1 MINPPAISGHFICF
15 EILFIIFGIT
25 PGKISIISGFTLFCD
40 LKTFSK
46 AIESI
51 KKNLKTVYNDNSFAL
66 LIKLGFVVIIPSA
79 LVFFFIKST
88 DISAGPKFDRK
99 NQLVYGGSSAY
110 WMTMLKSVLIK
121 NKEVNY
127 TYEELI
133 KGAVEAV
140 DRENSTHLNADK
152 CGRTEIVRRICAF
165 DCSELIECLRNPEY
179 EDMKLVHEIARVT
192 SAKFR
197 ARTNLSFA
205 SKFCHY
211 ACFYLFENTEY
222 QDNYSIYD
230 NILRTVLPMYLVYFN
245 ITERYDLR
253 DYKQYRNAV
262 DMIRNAADEKISR
275 NGFDHLLW
283 YYHKGRM

>member
-1 MINPPAISGHFICF
+1 
-15 EILFIIFGIT
+15 
-25 PGKISIISGFTLFCD
+25 
-40 LKTFSK
+40 
-46 AIESI
+46 
-51 KKNLKTVYNDNSFAL
+51 
-66 LIKLGFVVIIPSA
+66 
-79 LVFFFIKST
+79 
-88 DISAGPKFDRK
+88 
-99 NQLVYGGSSAY
+99 
-110 WMTMLKSVLIK
+110 
-121 NKEVNY
+121 
-127 TYEELI
+127 
-133 KGAVEAV
+133 
-140 DRENSTHLNADK
+140 
-152 CGRTEIVRRICAF
+152 
-165 DCSELIECLRNPEY
+165 
-179 EDMKLVHEIARVT
+179 MKLVHEIARVT